1 MKPPPLLLG
10 ATLLFWGWQSGFL
23 VVGAILGVILESARV
38 TKTRWEFSDEDFSR
52 VWTFCALLLL
62 ASALYAFTAN
72 EGPSSFGGFFSDANH
87 ITTTRAS
94 SATAR
99 TTGAMM
105 RWLPM
110 IFFPFLAAQTF
121 STREAI
127 PLTIINLIARRRW
140 KKPTPAE
147 KALPSDQRSF
157 HIGYPYF
164 AATLFASSFHPAEDN
179 SFFWGL
185 VGLLIWML
193 WAHRTR
199 RVTFGVWIGL
209 VALVIGFSFAGQ
221 RGIGRLASYL
231 QELNPQLLARF
242 LRRNLD
248 PSHSRTAI
256 GQLGDIKT
264 SGRIVIRL
272 QPKPGSA
279 PPEYL
284 REASYRVFKSPGW
297 FAGNSRDDFELVAE
311 NPPNSGSWPL
321 LPGKTNPASI
331 NIACYLDNVSTNG
344 SRQGL
349 LPLPTGSGRLEN
361 LPAYV
366 LRKNSAGTVVAEGPG
381 VVLFDALFGPGL
393 TMDAPPSVS
402 PGTND
407 DLTVSEAEQAALD
420 AVIEELQ
427 LRGKPP
433 AQVLP
438 AVAGYF
444 ASKFTYSTW
453 QGRDR
458 GAPGTTALSR
468 FLRETR
474 KGHCEYFATATVLLL
489 RRLEIPA
496 RYAVGY
502 AVHETSGS
510 GYVVRLSDAHAW
522 CLVWNQARQ
531 TWEDFDT
538 TPASWVAEEAKNRS
552 PFRWLSDVW
561 SRLTFE
567 FSKFRWGQSKLRQY
581 LLWIVVPG
589 LVLLLY
595 QIIFRRGRRRQA
607 GKKADPAFI
616 TQWPGLDSEFYQLET
631 QIAGRGVPRRPS
643 EPLNEWLQRVVQ
655 NPVLVG
661 LQEPLRALLR
671 LHYRYRFDPPGL
683 SDADREMLKR
693 ETRLCLDNLNRAKPS
708 QKNH

>member
-10 ATLLFWGWQSGFL
+10 ATLLFWGWQSDFL

-38 TKTRWEFSDEDFSR
+38 IRTRWEFSDEDFSR
-52 VWTFCALLLL
+52 VWTFCALLPL

-72 EGPSSFGGFFSDANH
+72 EGPSSFGGFFSDANPV
-87 ITTTRAS
+87 TTTRAS

-99 TTGAMM
+99 TAGAMM

-110 IFFPFLAAQTF
+110 IFFPFLVAQTF

-140 KKPTPAE
+140 RKPTPAE
-147 KALPSDQRSF
+147 RALPPDQRSF

-185 VGLLIWML
+185 IGLLTWML

-199 RVTFGVWIGL
+199 RVALVVWIGL
-209 VALVIGFSFAGQ
+209 VALVIGLSFAGQ
-221 RGIGRLASYL
+221 RGIGRLAGYV

-256 GQLGDIKT
+256 GQIDDIKT

-284 REASYRVFKSPGW
+284 REASYRRFNSPGW
-297 FAGNSRDDFELVAE
+297 FAGGSKDDFELVSE
-311 NPPNSGSWPL
+311 NPPNSGAWIL
-321 LPGKTNPASI
+321 LPGKTNTASV
-331 NIACYLDNVSTNG
+331 NIACYLDSVSTNG
-344 SRQGL
+344 SPEGL
-349 LPLPTGSGRLEN
+349 LPLPSGCGSLEH

-366 LRKNSAGTVVAEGPG
+366 LRKSSAGAVVAEGPG

-393 TMDAPPSVS
+393 TIDSPPSVS
-402 PGTND
+402 LGTNE
-407 DLTVSEAEQAALD
+407 DLSVPDGEQAALN
-420 AVIEELQ
+420 AVIEELH
-427 LRGKPP
+427 LRGKAP

-438 AVAGYF
+438 AVGRFF
-444 ASKFTYSTW
+444 ASQFTYSTW

-458 GAPGTTALSR
+458 GSPGTSPLSR
-468 FLRETR
+468 FMRQTR

-489 RRLEIPA
+489 RQLGIPA

-561 SRLTFE
+561 SRFTFE
-567 FSKFRWGQSKLRQY
+567 FAKFRWNQSKLQKY
-581 LLWIVVPG
+581 LLWIMIPG

-607 GKKADPAFI
+607 SKKTDPAPF
-616 TQWPGLDSEFYQLET
+616 TNWPGLDSEFYQLEK
-631 QIAGRGVPRRPS
+631 QIAGRGVPRKPS
-643 EPLNEWLQRVVQ
+643 EPWNEWLRRVAETRAFA
-655 NPVLVG
+655 G
-661 LQEPLRALLR
+661 LQEPLRTLLR

-683 SDADREMLKR
+683 SETDREALKR
-693 ETRLCLDNLNRAKPS
+693 ETKVCLDSLNRA
-708 QKNH
+708 QR

>member
-23 VVGAILGVILESARV
+23 IVGAILGVILESARV
-38 TKTRWEFSDEDFSR
+38 IRTRWEFSDEDFGR
-52 VWTFCALLLL
+52 VWTFCTLLLI

-72 EGPSSFGGFFSDANH
+72 EGPSSFGGLFSDANP

-99 TTGAMM
+99 TAGAMM

-110 IFFPFLAAQTF
+110 IFFPFIAAQAF

-127 PLTIINLIARRRW
+127 PLTVISVIARRRW
-140 KKPTPAE
+140 KKLTPVDKVSPQAQ
-147 KALPSDQRSF
+147 LSF

-164 AATLFASSFHPAEDN
+164 AATLFATSFHSAEDN

-185 VGLLIWML
+185 AGLLTWML

-199 RVTFGVWIGL
+199 RVALVVWIIL
-209 VALVIGFSFAGQ
+209 VALVVGLGFAGQ
-221 RGIGRLASYL
+221 RGISRLAGYV
-231 QELNPQLLARF
+231 QVLNPQWLARF
-242 LRRNLD
+242 MRRNLD
-248 PSHSRTAI
+248 PSHNRTAI
-256 GQLGDIKT
+256 GQIGEIKL

-297 FAGNSRDDFELVAE
+297 FAGSSRDDFEIVAE
-311 NPPNSGSWPL
+311 ESPNSASWPL
-321 LPGKTNPASI
+321 LPGKTNTASV
-331 NIACYLDNVSTNG
+331 NIACYLDGTSTNG
-344 SRQGL
+344 SPQGL

-361 LPAYV
+361 LPAFV
-366 LRKNSAGTVVAEGPG
+366 LRKNSTGAVIAEGPG
-381 VVLFDALFGPGL
+381 LVLFDALFGPGL
-393 TMDAPPSVS
+393 TMDSPPPLNPES
-402 PGTND
+402 NE
-407 DLTVSEAEQAALD
+407 DLNVPEAEQAALD
-420 AVIEELQ
+420 RVADELQ
-427 LRGKPP
+427 LRDKPP

-444 ASKFTYSTW
+444 AEKFTYSTW

-458 GAPGTTALSR
+458 GAPGTTPLSR
-468 FLRETR
+468 FLQQTR
-474 KGHCEYFATATVLLL
+474 QGHCEYFATATVLLL
-489 RRLEIPA
+489 RRLGIPA

-502 AVHETSGS
+502 AVHEPSGR

-522 CLVWNQARQ
+522 CLVWNEARQ

-538 TPASWVAEEAKNRS
+538 TPASWIAEEAKNRS

-561 SRLTFE
+561 SRLRFE
-567 FSKFRWGQSKLRQY
+567 FAKFRWGQSKLRQY
-581 LLWIVVPG
+581 LLWIMIPG
-589 LVLLLY
+589 LALLLY

-607 GKKADPAFI
+607 GKRTDEAFLA
-616 TQWPGLDSEFYQLET
+616 QWPGLDSEFYQLEK

-643 EPLNEWLQRVVQ
+643 EPLNEWLGRVAE
-655 NPVLVG
+655 NPALNG

-683 SDADREMLKR
+683 SDADREVLKR
-693 ETRLCLDNLNRAKPS
+693 ETRACLERMDGDKP
-708 QKNH
+708 